1 MGCFGWEI
9 RDRQIIVDL
18 SLDFGLAEFGPG
30 EIGESVPREFHGVK
44 VKNKGER
51 LRYYRKFLYE
61 KGNIKGL
68 EKEKARDFALRGV
81 DRFLHLSRYFT
92 DSGIIGSKMF
102 VDRIYQEFKDHF
114 SSKHEKKPKVI
125 QEKQRGQVST
135 FDILEII

>member
-30 EIGESVPREFHGVK
+30 EIGETVPREFHGVK

-68 EKEKARDFALRGV
+68 EKERARDFTLRGV
-81 DRFLHLSRYFT
+81 DRFLHRSRYFT

-125 QEKQRGQVST
+125 QG
-135 FDILEII
+135 LEGIYSLKRLSEAI